1 MLPFLLRT
9 KIYALGVLFH
19 FSTISVASSQSCGCS
34 STILPV
40 HVDALLPKDPTDP
53 FGGLRSNAS
62 SLRRLNE
69 TYDVFGVFCQ
79 PTTAQRTDVV
89 QLLVHGFTYT
99 NQYWSPATEEFRN
112 QSYTGFACDR
122 GLSSLAID
130 LVGVGLS
137 LRPANASDVQY
148 ATHSAVVLQ
157 LARHLKTASI
167 LPGVQPFKKV
177 IGIGHSAGSATLIFG
192 AIAEAN
198 QSPFDGL
205 ILTGNLIIEPGTLLT
220 IPGVTSARDDTPLRW
235 GALDPDY
242 TTTNNRSILYP
253 TNPASFSPRMPV
265 FDAFTKDVGTVA
277 TFPGLSVSSLSAN
290 YTGPVA
296 KVVGSEDQGFCAGT
310 DRCDDVAALTATE
323 RILWPEAKSFEVI
336 VAPGS
341 GHCMNLDFLANGP
354 FNTFVDLVNQFIAL

>member
-1 MLPFLLRT
+1 MLPFLTQT
-9 KIYALGVLFH
+9 KIYALALLIH
-19 FSTISVASSQSCGCS
+19 LSSSPVASGQACGCS

-40 HVDALLPKDPTDP
+40 HVDVLLPKDPTDP
-53 FGGLRSNAS
+53 FGGLKSNAS

-79 PTTAQRTDVV
+79 PKTAQSTDVV

-99 NQYWSPATEEFRN
+99 YQYWSPATEEFRN
-112 QSYTGFACDR
+112 QSYTDFACDR
-122 GLSSLAID
+122 GLSSFAID

-137 LRPANASDVQY
+137 SRPANASDVQY
-148 ATHSAVVLQ
+148 ATHSTVASQ
-157 LARHLKTASI
+157 LARHLKTTSI

-192 AIAEAN
+192 AITEAD

-242 TTTNNRSILYP
+242 TTTNNRSIFYP
-253 TNPASFSPRMPV
+253 TDPTSFSPRMPI
-265 FDAFTKDVGTVA
+265 FNAFTKDVGTVA
-277 TFPGLSVSSLSAN
+277 TFPQLSVSSLTAN

-296 KVVGSEDQGFCAGT
+296 KVVGSEDQGFCTGT

-323 RILWPEAKSFEVI
+323 RVLWPEAKSFQVI

-354 FNTFVDLVNQFIAL
+354 FSTFVDLVNQFVAL